1 VSARFNAAWLERHR
15 VDVSTLRRT
24 DIVGIG
30 HVLREIDGLVARFR
44 EPERAAAMGLEP
56 PRGILLWG
64 DPGTGKT
71 LSARHLA
78 ASLGAGIPFYEVSA
92 DELTPDRVR
101 GALRHLAATHPRSV
115 LYLDEV
121 DTFGMFRDHDGHSP
135 ETRLLLTATLAALD
149 GLVATDGPLVV
160 AASNRAPRSLDPA
173 LVRPGRLG
181 FAIEFGLPDEEERE
195 QLLALFARPLPVAE
209 ELDWR
214 DAAKL
219 TRYRTPADLRGIV
232 ADAASIAF
240 AVGHAAVGP
249 DDVANALRRNGHVEP
264 EPEPEIARP
273 ALRRRL
279 AVHEAGHVA
288 VAVTLRGPAWVH
300 AVRIRQS
307 DGETSLGSEGSRDD
321 RRADDESRDS
331 LVVAFGGIAA
341 ERAIL
346 GEPSSGGRD
355 DIELVTGLAL
365 DRFATGVTDGR
376 APLDLDAFGLNL
388 PEAIKD
394 AAGTAVVAQV
404 GAARERA
411 IAIVATNVAAI
422 GRFAEVLDAAGQLTG
437 EGLAEAIGDAGFSG
451 PGGGV
456 GW

>member
-1 VSARFNAAWLERHR
+1 MSARFSPAWLERHR

-30 HVLREIDGLVARFR
+30 HVLREIDGLVARLR
-44 EPERAAAMGLEP
+44 EPERAASMGLET

-64 DPGTGKT
+64 APGTGKT
-71 LSARHLA
+71 LTARHLA

-101 GALRHLAATHPRSV
+101 GGLRYLATTHPRSV
-115 LYLDEV
+115 LYMDEV
-121 DTFGMFRDHDGHSP
+121 DTFGMHRDDHESHSP
-135 ETRLLLTATLAALD
+135 DTRLLLTATLAALD
-149 GLVATDGPLVV
+149 GLVATAGPLVV
-160 AASNRAPRSLDPA
+160 AASNRSPGRLDPA

-181 FAIEFGLPDEEERE
+181 FAIEFGLPDEEERA
-195 QLLALFARPLPVAE
+195 QLLALFARPLPIE
-209 ELDWR
+209 EGLDWS

-232 ADAASIAF
+232 ADAAAIAF
-240 AVGHAAVGP
+240 AAGHAAVGP
-249 DDVANALRRNGHVEP
+249 DDVAAALRRNGHVEP
-264 EPEPEIARP
+264 EPEPEVARP

-288 VAVTLRGPAWVH
+288 VAVTLRGPSWVH
-300 AVRIRQS
+300 AVRIRAS
-307 DGETSLGSEGSRDD
+307 DGETTLGPDGSRDD
-321 RRADDESRDS
+321 RRADDETRDA

-355 DIELVTGLAL
+355 DIELATEIAL
-365 DRFATGVTDGR
+365 DRFATGVTDER
-376 APLDLDAFGLNL
+376 APLDLGAFGRNL
-388 PEAIKD
+388 PVALKA
-394 AAGTAVVAQV
+394 AAGSAVVEQV

-411 IAIVATNVAAI
+411 SAIVAANVEAI
-422 GRFAEVLDAAGQLTG
+422 RRFAEALDAAGQLTG
-437 EGLAEAIGDAGFSG
+437 AGLAEAIAQAGFRA
-451 PGGGV
+451 P
-456 GW
+456 